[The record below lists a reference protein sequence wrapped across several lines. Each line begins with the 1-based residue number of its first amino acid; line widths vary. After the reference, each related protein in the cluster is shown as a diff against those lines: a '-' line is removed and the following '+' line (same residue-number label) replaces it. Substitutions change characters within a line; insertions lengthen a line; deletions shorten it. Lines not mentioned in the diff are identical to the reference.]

1 MDFRNN
7 IMDIL
12 WEPEHGTCT
21 ECGDSKCLVR
31 RYSSCGRS
39 RTFCFA
45 CWSRE
50 QNPYVMSSQDWSD
63 DECVT
68 FEFPKSEFPSRA
80 A

>member
-1 MDFRNN
+1 MNTVNN

-12 WEPEHGTCT
+12 WEPERGTCT
-21 ECGDSKCLVR
+21 ECGDGECLVR
-31 RYSSCGRS
+31 RYSSRGRA
-39 RTFCFA
+39 RTFCFP

-68 FEFPKSEFPSRA
+68 FQFSASEPPSRA

>member
-1 MDFRNN
+1 MGIGSN

-12 WEPEHGTCT
+12 WEPERGDCT
-21 ECGDSKCLVR
+21 ECGDEGCLVR

-39 RTFCFA
+39 RTFCYP
-45 CWSRE
+45 CWGRE

-68 FEFPKSEFPSRA
+68 FEFPASEHPSRA

>member
-1 MDFRNN
+1 MGAGNN

-12 WEPEHGTCT
+12 WEPERGACT
-21 ECGDSKCLVR
+21 ECGDGECLVR

-39 RTFCFA
+39 RTFCYP

-50 QNPYVMSSQDWSD
+50 QNPYLMSSRDWSD

-68 FEFPKSEFPSRA
+68 FEFPESEHPSRA